1 MKEVVKVDQDDED
14 LTLFEREEEGDSSSP
29 FLNVE
34 KEEEAIPAQV
44 SFVNDENAN
53 LASNLIE
60 GNKALKK
67 TVTKIQKDKVKFI
80 PANTSNSQGT
90 VISQTL
96 KFEQGALSKMSMTN
110 TKEKFETII
119 NSAGLRG
126 LIMNPIICKT

>member
-14 LTLFEREEEGDSSSP
+14 LTLFEREDEGDSSSP
-29 FLNVE
+29 FLNLE

-44 SFVNDENAN
+44 SCVNDENAN

-60 GNKALKK
+60 GNKGLKK
-67 TVTKIQKDKVKFI
+67 TVTKIQKEKVKFI
-80 PANTSNSQGT
+80 PNTSNSLGT